1 MTALN
6 CYETLIDQL
15 SLELPIVE
23 APLLDKY
30 NTEGLFRNGRI
41 YIEKNLPLRKKK
53 EVLSEEFSHYR
64 TSVGNIID
72 YANPQNRKQ
81 EIQARRD
88 SIERLVSL
96 DDLLECYKCGCRS
109 KYECA
114 EFLEVTEPFFADT
127 LRHYFAKY
135 GSFYIHKD
143 HLYVFDLDSLVIFPT
158 NDNNYYK
165 EENKGN
171 NNYFFLTDFK

>member
-1 MTALN
+1 MN
-6 CYETLIDQL
+6 EL
-15 SLELPIVE
+15 SGELVVIKTPFK
-23 APLLDKY
+23 D
-30 NTEGLFRNGRI
+30 RHGRI
-41 YIEKNLPLRKKK
+41 IKFVGGENMDVLKEKRLEKNLPLRKKK
-53 EVLSEEFSHYR
+53 EVLSEEYGHYK

-72 YANPQNRKQ
+72 YTNPQNRKQ

-127 LRHYFAKY
+127 LRHYYAKH
-135 GSFYIHKD
+135 GSFCIHKE
-143 HLYVFDLDSLVIFPT
+143 HLYVFDLDSLVIIPT
-158 NDNNYYK
+158 NENN
-165 EENKGN
+165 
-171 NNYFFLTDFK
+171 FK